1 MDNETMSL
9 EIFYYGLYTLKGFF
23 TYRLLIN
30 SGESL
35 EQSIWILMGGTLW
48 ILPVSVCDLALK
60 EGGSWFIRDKQL
72 VFPESAYIVSDTE
85 QVKDVKRSFYLP
97 GAGYFD
103 GYC

>member
-23 TYRLLIN
+23 TYRLLVN

-48 ILPVSVCDLALK
+48 ILPVSVWDLALK
-60 EGGSWFIRDKQL
+60 GGW
-72 VFPESAYIVSDTE
+72 
-85 QVKDVKRSFYLP
+85 
-97 GAGYFD
+97 
-103 GYC
+103 